1 MWAEQYINQSYKFS
15 YYFTDSSQ
23 IRGFAGWERSHE
35 IIRKQ
40 ETPEGCSPQKWGYD
54 LIGSR
59 RNSEG
64 SGTLVG
70 EVKRTGRRG
79 EVHSVGNTRTRGL
92 FQKQLVSDQLIN
104 IKELMNG
111 HELLHYSFQIA
122 YLNFVQHDLSVL
134 ASNGTT
140 YRRWS

>member
-1 MWAEQYINQSYKFS
+1 M
-15 YYFTDSSQ
+15 
-23 IRGFAGWERSHE
+23 
-35 IIRKQ
+35 
-40 ETPEGCSPQKWGYD
+40 
-54 LIGSR
+54 IGSR

-111 HELLHYSFQIA
+111 HELLHYSLQIA
-122 YLNFVQHDLSVL
+122 YLNFVQHDLSIL

-140 YRRWS
+140 YRR